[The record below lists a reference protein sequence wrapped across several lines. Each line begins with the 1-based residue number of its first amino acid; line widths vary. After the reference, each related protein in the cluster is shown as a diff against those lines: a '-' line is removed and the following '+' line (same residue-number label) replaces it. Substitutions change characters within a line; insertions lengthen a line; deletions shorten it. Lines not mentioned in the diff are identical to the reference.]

1 MNEWLTERSTE
12 KDNAL
17 ENLLDD
23 DLLVTKFQSVPYI
36 VDYI

>member
-17 ENLLDD
+17 ENLD